1 MALFAAF
8 AGNGHPAALQVEV
21 GQVEGAGFGQA
32 QAAAVEQL
40 EDGKVAAAER
50 VFRGLV
56 EQLVERLGRYGF
68 GQALRSFR
76 GF

>member
-8 AGNGHPAALQVEV
+8 TGDGYPAALQVEV
-21 GQVEGAGFGQA
+21 GQVEGTDFGQA

-40 EDGKVAAAER
+40 EDGKVTAVER

-56 EQLVERLGRYGF
+56 EELVEWLGGYGF
-68 GQALRSFR
+68 RQALRSFR